1 MLKVNEKLIEVDS
14 EGYLINPEEW
24 NKEVAIE
31 LAKSEDI
38 ELSDDYWA
46 IFDFMQ
52 SYYKEHGIVPD
63 IRHTAKNFGEHLGV
77 DKKSAKT
84 KLFLMFPYGYVKQT
98 CKISGMKRPRGW
110 STG

>member
-1 MLKVNEKLIEVDS
+1 MLKVNEKLIEIDS

-52 SYYKEHGIVPD
+52 SYYKEHGIVPE
-63 IRHTAKNFGEHLGV
+63 IN
-77 DKKSAKT
+77 
-84 KLFLMFPYGYVKQT
+84 
-98 CKISGMKRPRGW
+98 
-110 STG
+110 